1 VLLGVIVSAMHT
13 ASVLALAFVLYQV
26 NRSTPVDRIYPWLTI
41 ASGSVVISLGVYLLL
56 TRVRAKRTREHTHD
70 HDHDDHGHDHHEHD
84 HGPGGHTH
92 ELPADVPPLSRRGLI
107 LLASSGGLLPSPSAV
122 LALLGAFV
130 AGRAALG
137 FGLVAAFSVGLALT
151 LTGIG
156 LVLVLGGRV
165 IERRGLRNA
174 RLVNWLPLGGA
185 VAVAFVGV
193 VIASQGVT
201 HL

>member
-1 VLLGVIVSAMHT
+1 MSARAGPSLPTRTSTINRTITITSTH
-13 ASVLALAFVLYQV
+13 ASSS
-26 NRSTPVDRIYPWLTI
+26 RRGTDTTI
-41 ASGSVVISLGVYLLL
+41 
-56 TRVRAKRTREHTHD
+56 TTTTHD
-70 HDHDDHGHDHHEHD
+70 HAHIHHDHDDHHHGHQ

-92 ELPADVPPLSRRGLI
+92 DLPSDVPPLSRRGLI

-137 FGLVAAFSVGLALT
+137 FGLVAAFSIGLAVT

-156 LVLVLGGRV
+156 LALVLGGRV
-165 IERRGLRNA
+165 IERRGLGNH
-174 RLVNWLPLGGA
+174 RLVSWLPLGSA
-185 VAVAFVGV
+185 VAIAVVGL

-201 HL
+201 RL